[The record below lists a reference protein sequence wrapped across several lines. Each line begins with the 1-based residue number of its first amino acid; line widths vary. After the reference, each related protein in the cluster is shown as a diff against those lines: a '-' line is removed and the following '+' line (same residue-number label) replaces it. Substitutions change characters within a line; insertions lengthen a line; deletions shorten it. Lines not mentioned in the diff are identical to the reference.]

1 LAVPVLIIF
10 NILGQNRDYLKS
22 MVGET
27 WQEQSDAPIDSIE
40 HASLL
45 EKIRSKGD
53 TQDFANFDYLTFVL
67 AVVPERSGM
76 YTYGKQYLQLFTE
89 PIPRILW
96 SGKPVGSP
104 VRLFDINAFGNFVGL
119 TFSLP
124 GDGWMSGGWIGMVI
138 TMALV
143 GLFLG
148 TVHKWFW
155 RHVNDPMI
163 SLLYLSALPMTVQWF
178 RDGGISIAKF
188 MLWTWLPLLIWLG
201 LVWILGGR
209 YVPGVSF
216 ILRRG
221 ERVRVLRP
229 QRGSSNTTPS
239 FAARTLS

>member
-1 LAVPVLIIF
+1 
-10 NILGQNRDYLKS
+10 
-22 MVGET
+22 
-27 WQEQSDAPIDSIE
+27 
-40 HASLL
+40 
-45 EKIRSKGD
+45 
-53 TQDFANFDYLTFVL
+53 
-67 AVVPERSGM
+67 
-76 YTYGKQYLQLFTE
+76 
-89 PIPRILW
+89 
-96 SGKPVGSP
+96 
-104 VRLFDINAFGNFVGL
+104 
-119 TFSLP
+119 
-124 GDGWMSGGWIGMVI
+124 
-138 TMALV
+138 
-143 GLFLG
+143 
-148 TVHKWFW
+148 
-155 RHVNDPMI
+155 MI